1 MFRMPF
7 LIAALVM
14 GSGLAWT
21 IHLIVDPTPWEADA
35 ALAIAIGCLVLSIVA
50 MAALLLGRG
59 RWTRFFAA
67 GLVVVEMFIAVVADF
82 DYWMVAAVALGGLS
96 VAGLGGPWFKG
107 WLRERPAAGSPGW
120 QPIALSIAAFA
131 LVPAVGVVSPS
142 GLQPAHG
149 IAGAAGI
156 LLSWGYLKATIWA
169 LLGLRFAMPVVV
181 VAAAISSP
189 ILGGAVL
196 VAHGALLAYLAWSK
210 EARLA
215 VDPLPE
221 LPAPRR
227 RRK

>member
-21 IHLIVDPTPWEADA
+21 VHLIVDPAPWEADA

-50 MAALLLGRG
+50 MTSLLLARG

-67 GLVVVEMFIAVVADF
+67 GLVVAELLIALVAEFDGWLITAVV
-82 DYWMVAAVALGGLS
+82 LGGLGL
-96 VAGLGGPWFKG
+96 AGLGGPWFKG

-120 QPIALSIAAFA
+120 QPIALSIGAFA
-131 LVPAVGVVSPS
+131 LVPAVGIVSPS

-156 LLSWGYLKATIWA
+156 LFSWGYLKAAIWA
-169 LLGLRFAMPVVV
+169 LLGLRFAMPIVVL
-181 VAAAISSP
+181 AAAISSP
-189 ILGGAVL
+189 VLGGIAL
-196 VAHGALLAYLAWSK
+196 VAHGAVLAYLAWSK